1 MGCLRNDKGNTVRDR
16 ARHPGVVPSV
26 LQGAL

>member
-1 MGCLRNDKGNTVRDR
+1 MGCLRNNKGNTVRDR
-16 ARHPGVVPSV
+16 AHHPGVVPSL

>member
-1 MGCLRNDKGNTVRDR
+1 MGCLRKNKGNTVRDR
-16 ARHPGVVPSV
+16 ARHPGVVPSL

>member
-1 MGCLRNDKGNTVRDR
+1 MGCLRNDKGNTVHDR

-26 LQGAL
+26 LQGVL